1 MNFKPAQ
8 CPSCGGALQ
17 VPDDRT
23 TVNCIY
29 CGVSIV
35 VREAIQAA
43 AVASVPNLLR
53 LAQTAL
59 ASSNYTEAYEY
70 FTRVLEVDSNNAHAW
85 AGKAESAGKL
95 SSQHAFRMPEMLNY
109 FGNAIAGASESQLS
123 HIRDNA
129 AAAICAVVSQDYV
142 KMRSADAIIFR
153 EFYLGVLR

>member
-23 TVNCIY
+23 TVSCMY

-35 VREAIQAA
+35 VREAIHAA
-43 AVASVPNLLR
+43 AVASVRNLLR

-70 FTRVLEVDSNNAHAW
+70 FTRVLELDSNNIHAW
-85 AGKAESAGKL
+85 AGRAESAGRL
-95 SSQHAFRMPEMLNY
+95 SSQHFFRMPEMLNY
-109 FGNAIAGASESQLS
+109 YGNAIANANEPQLS

-129 AAAICAVVSQDYV
+129 ARVIAGIVAQDYL
-142 KMRSADAIIFR
+142 KMRSAL
-153 EFYLGVLR
+153 ELGAWDF